1 MGGFDCRPPP
11 LSPALPPRSSSPETA
26 ARVLNGIGE
35 MIRDGTCFSPGDRLV
50 DSAER
55 YSYLSAVDPHHF
67 DRGVFAVWV
76 DYYDC
81 LGPPYP
87 EAEALEVVL
96 PGRKAMLASSR
107 SSIG

>member
-1 MGGFDCRPPP
+1 
-11 LSPALPPRSSSPETA
+11 
-26 ARVLNGIGE
+26 
-35 MIRDGTCFSPGDRLV
+35 MIRAGTYFSPGYCLV

-55 YSYLSAVDPHHF
+55 HSYLSAVDPHHF
-67 DRGVFAVWV
+67 ERGVFAAWV

-96 PGRKAMLASSR
+96 PGRKAMLASPR
-107 SSIG
+107 SSVG